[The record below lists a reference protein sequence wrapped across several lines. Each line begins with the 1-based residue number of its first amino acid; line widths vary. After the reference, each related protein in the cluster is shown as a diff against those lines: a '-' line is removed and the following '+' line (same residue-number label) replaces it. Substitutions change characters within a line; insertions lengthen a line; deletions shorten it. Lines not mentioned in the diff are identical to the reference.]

1 MGHRTSLG
9 PRRPGR
15 IDLFGTLMRLISEAI
30 DFCRLKMVPLEI
42 WEEEEYFS
50 FIVRF
55 FSIQDTTDIEKMG
68 YQLR

>member
-1 MGHRTSLG
+1 MGHRASLG

-15 IDLFGTLMRLISEAI
+15 IDLFWDINALILEAI

-55 FSIQDTTDIEKMG
+55 FSIQHTTDIEKMG